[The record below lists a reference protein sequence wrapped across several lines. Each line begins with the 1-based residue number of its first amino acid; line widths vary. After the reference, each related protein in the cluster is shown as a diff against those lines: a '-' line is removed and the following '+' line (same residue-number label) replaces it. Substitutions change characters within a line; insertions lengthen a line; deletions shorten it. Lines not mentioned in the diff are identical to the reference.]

1 MMKTS
6 HILLALIT
14 VVTLTGM
21 VTTDLLLKQQ
31 YDRTDWRNTYQDF
44 EKRDLPKARHWV
56 IEGTPTSEI
65 IVVKTIDKPQAL
77 IAPDKI
83 KFYRVR
89 LQGDTAFVSF
99 TPDYSGYQNSPQGD
113 AGRELGAQ
121 LILRLPSFQ
130 ALTVENARLTLS
142 NLSTDSL
149 TVSLSQSRLRTHKVA
164 ISGRFRLNAAQNS
177 FAMLG
182 LDQYKSLQAVVA
194 DSSGM
199 QLNDSRVDAFVRT
212 VSPKAEIQ
220 LKGQALKWLK

>member
-1 MMKTS
+1 MKTS

-21 VTTDLLLKQQ
+21 VATGLLLKQQ
-31 YDRTDWRNTYQDF
+31 YDGVNWHNAYQDF
-44 EKRDLPKARHWV
+44 GKRDLPNAHYWV
-56 IEGTPTSEI
+56 VTGTPVSEI
-65 IVVKTIDKPQAL
+65 IVVKTTDKPQAL
-77 IAPDKI
+77 IAPDEVKY
-83 KFYRVR
+83 YRVR

-113 AGRELGAQ
+113 ASHELGTQ

-142 NLSTDSL
+142 DLSTDSL
-149 TVSLSQSRLRTHKVA
+149 MISLSQSRLRTHKVTV
-164 ISGRFRLNAAQNS
+164 SGRFRLNAAQNS

-182 LDQYKSLQAVVA
+182 DDQYKSLQAVVS
-194 DSSGM
+194 DSSGL

-220 LKGQALKWLK
+220 LKGEALKWLK

>member
-1 MMKTS
+1 MKTS

-14 VVTLTGM
+14 VITLTGM
-21 VTTDLLLKQQ
+21 VATDLLIKQQ
-31 YDRTDWRNTYQDF
+31 YDKIDWRNTYQDF
-44 EKRDLPKARHWV
+44 KKQDLPNAHHWV
-56 IEGTPTSEI
+56 VTGTPTSEI

-77 IAPDKI
+77 IAPDEV

-99 TPDYSGYQNSPQGD
+99 TPDYSGYRNSPRDD

-130 ALTVENARLTLS
+130 ALTVNNARLTLS
-142 NLSTDSL
+142 DLSTDSL

-164 ISGRFRLNAAQNS
+164 VSGRFRLNAAQNS

-182 LDQYKSLQAVVA
+182 SDQYKSLQAVVA

-220 LKGQALKWLK
+220 LKGQSLKWLK